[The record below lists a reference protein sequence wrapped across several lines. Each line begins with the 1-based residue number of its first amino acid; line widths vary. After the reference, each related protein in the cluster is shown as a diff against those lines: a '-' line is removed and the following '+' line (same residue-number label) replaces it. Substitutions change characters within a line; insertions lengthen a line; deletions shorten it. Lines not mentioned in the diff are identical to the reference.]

1 MATILHLVAS
11 PRSESYSSRLAG
23 AFFEAYREARPN
35 DRIETLDVFQADIPQ
50 FYAPQATAKYAV
62 IAGRALRDEAE
73 AAWQPVVEAIN
84 HFKGFDLYVISSSMW
99 NFGVPYRLKQYID
112 VIVQPSLTFAAS
124 AQGVTGLV
132 TGRPLMLLLARGG
145 VYRSGNPQET
155 FDFQETY
162 LRCIF
167 GYIGFTDIRAVAIQ
181 GTLQNKP
188 EQLEADMGKA
198 MATARGAAQE
208 LAREMTLRV

>member
-1 MATILHLVAS
+1 MATILHIVAS

-50 FYAPQATAKYAV
+50 FYAPQAKAKYAV
-62 IAGRALRDEAE
+62 TAGLAPRDDAE
-73 AAWQPVVEAIN
+73 AAWQPVVEAVN
-84 HFKGFDLYVISSSMW
+84 HFKRFDMYVVSSSMW

-145 VYRSGNPQET
+145 FTGQATRRRPSTFRKPTCGASSGSSALRIFAPSRSKA
-155 FDFQETY
+155 
-162 LRCIF
+162 RCK
-167 GYIGFTDIRAVAIQ
+167 TSPSSWRPTCARQ
-181 GTLQNKP
+181 WRRPGTRPRSLPAK
-188 EQLEADMGKA
+188 
-198 MATARGAAQE
+198 
-208 LAREMTLRV
+208 